1 MATSLAA
8 AMLACCAGIF
18 LANFLGL
25 TGSSLGFAAL
35 CASGM
40 ASLAGMWTGN
50 QGKFSSIF
58 SGKQIRS
65 VQLCVQ
71 PKHSQ
76 AAYEPTVE
84 VYRLSDMGYL
94 LKTSAAQRRS

>member
-18 LANFLGL
+18 LANLLGL

-50 QGKFSSIF
+50 QGKSSSIF
-58 SGKQIRS
+58 SGKQIR
-65 VQLCVQ
+65 L
-71 PKHSQ
+71 
-76 AAYEPTVE
+76 
-84 VYRLSDMGYL
+84 
-94 LKTSAAQRRS
+94 

>member
-18 LANFLGL
+18 LADLLGL

-50 QGKFSSIF
+50 QGKSSSIF
-58 SGKQIRS
+58 SGTLIVS
-65 VQLCVQ
+65 
-71 PKHSQ
+71 
-76 AAYEPTVE
+76 
-84 VYRLSDMGYL
+84 RLL
-94 LKTSAAQRRS
+94 